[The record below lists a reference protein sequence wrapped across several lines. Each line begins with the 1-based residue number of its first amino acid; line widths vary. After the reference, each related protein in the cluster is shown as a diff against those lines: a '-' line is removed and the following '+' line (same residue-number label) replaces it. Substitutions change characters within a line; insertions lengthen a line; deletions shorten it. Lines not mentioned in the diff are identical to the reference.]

1 MVYLK
6 HSKYCR
12 ELIQN
17 QTAMLHLIILKM
29 FGLLDLFKGM
39 FGLMRLV
46 FRTVPFA
53 FDKDAKLYNRMR
65 QEQVIMVQL

>member
-1 MVYLK
+1 MVYVL
-6 HSKYCR
+6 STANTE

-46 FRTVPFA
+46 LEQFHFA
-53 FDKDAKLYNRMR
+53 FDKDAKLYNREDR
-65 QEQVIMVQL
+65 NK